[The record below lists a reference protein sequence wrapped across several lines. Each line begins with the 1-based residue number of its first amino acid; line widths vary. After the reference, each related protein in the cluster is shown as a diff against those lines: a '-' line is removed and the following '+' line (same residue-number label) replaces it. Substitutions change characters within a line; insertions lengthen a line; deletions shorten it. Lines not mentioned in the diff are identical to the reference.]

1 MAQQDLT
8 GLLTGITQAPIDPM
22 AGASIAQ
29 RQLAMGAQ
37 AAQGLRQGMGGL
49 FGADTRTTKE
59 KADQML
65 ASLDVN
71 DVNDQE
77 KILQIVSNVNPQAAP
92 LLKAQFAQQARVR
105 EEETKALTKQV
116 GQKESFS
123 NYLDK
128 TYPGK
133 GYGNLAL
140 QGLITPANM
149 KNFIKEADGAEKM
162 TTETISEDGVNKLVV
177 LNSSGNIVK
186 RYDAEISGTSNPNA
200 PDYFDKKVIIDG
212 KEVSVMFKRE
222 GDRVTKVAT
231 LGTTS
236 LPETDEDLE
245 KIEVTKDDGQTYV
258 QFLNLSNPEGERVV
272 HEQKV
277 NENRVITEGVDP
289 LTGQKVKYS
298 TLPNGKGRIQFG
310 VTELPKYKVE
320 KQDDGTYNVVN
331 ETLGSLEQE
340 GVPTKESAD
349 LLIAK
354 KQKTQETLAEIDRQI
369 GFINEAKTIT
379 ESYQPTDAV
388 ILHPL
393 MKYIP
398 GSDAKYLENLTET
411 LKSRI
416 GRDALMEMREGSAV
430 GSTGLGALNLK
441 ELEMLQ
447 NALGMLDP
455 TVGDARFRK
464 QLDLVKKH
472 YQGFRATL
480 MGRPSEVDWSNP
492 AYREFTKTVTGAD
505 GKPQTYYTLSDSTG
519 APLSG
524 SDGKPMWYRAD
535 FYESGDN

>member
-8 GLLTGITQAPIDPM
+8 GMLTGITQAPIDPM
-22 AGASIAQ
+22 AGQSMAQ
-29 RQLAMGAQ
+29 RQLSFGAQ
-37 AAQGLRQGMGGL
+37 AAQGLRQGIGGL

-105 EEETKALTKQV
+105 EEETKALTKQA

-222 GDRVTKVAT
+222 GDRVTQVAT

-258 QFLNLSNPEGERVV
+258 QFLNLSKPESERVV
-272 HEQKV
+272 HEQKI

-354 KQKTQETLAEIDRQI
+354 KQKTQETLTEIDRQI

-455 TVGDARFRK
+455 TVGDVRFRK

>member
-1 MAQQDLT
+1 MAQQDLA
-8 GLLTGITQAPIDPM
+8 GMLTGITQAPIDPM
-22 AGASIAQ
+22 VTSGNQAQ
-29 RQLAMGAQ
+29 RVARAQ
-37 AAQGLRQGMGGL
+37 QYGTQMRQGIGSL

-92 LLKAQFAQQARVR
+92 LLKAQFAQQARVK
-105 EEETKALTKQV
+105 EEETTALTKQA
-116 GQKESFS
+116 GQRESFA

-128 TYPGK
+128 TYSGK
-133 GYGNLAL
+133 GYGNLAR

-149 KNFIKEADGAEKM
+149 KNFIKEADGAKKT
-162 TTETISEDGVNKLVV
+162 TTETISENGVNKLVV
-177 LNSSGNIVK
+177 LDSDGDIVK

-200 PDYFDKKVIIDG
+200 PTYFRDKVIRDG
-212 KEVSVMFKRE
+212 KEVNIMFKRE
-222 GDRVTKVAT
+222 GDRVTEVAT

-236 LPETDEDLE
+236 LPETDADLE

-258 QFLNLSNPEGERVV
+258 QFLDLSKPKNERVV
-272 HEQKV
+272 HEQKI
-277 NENRVITEGVDP
+277 NENRVITEAVDP

-298 TLPNGKGRIQFG
+298 TLPDGKGRIQFG

-320 KQDDGTYNVVN
+320 EQDDGTYNVVN
-331 ETLGSLEQE
+331 ETLGILEQE
-340 GVPTKESAD
+340 GVPTKASAD

-354 KQKTQETLAEIDRQI
+354 KQKTQETLTEIDRQI

-388 ILHPL
+388 IFHPL
-393 MKYIP
+393 MKYVP
-398 GSDAKYLENLTET
+398 YSDAKYLENLTET

-416 GRDALMEMREGSAV
+416 GRDALMELREGSAV

-455 TVGDARFRK
+455 TVGDERFRK
-464 QLDLVKKH
+464 QLDIVKKH

-505 GKPQTYYTLSDSTG
+505 GKPQTYYTLSDATG

-535 FYESGDN
+535 FYDSGDN

>member
-1 MAQQDLT
+1 MAQQDLA

-65 ASLDVN
+65 AQLDIN

-92 LLKAQFAQQARVR
+92 LLKAQFAQQARVK

-116 GQKESFS
+116 GQKEAFS
-123 NYLDK
+123 NYLER
-128 TYPGK
+128 TYPGR

-222 GDRVTKVAT
+222 GDRVTQVAT

-272 HEQKV
+272 HEQKI

-354 KQKTQETLAEIDRQI
+354 KQKTQETLTEIDRQI

>member
-1 MAQQDLT
+1 
-8 GLLTGITQAPIDPM
+8 
-22 AGASIAQ
+22 
-29 RQLAMGAQ
+29 
-37 AAQGLRQGMGGL
+37 
-49 FGADTRTTKE
+49 
-59 KADQML
+59 
-65 ASLDVN
+65 
-71 DVNDQE
+71 
-77 KILQIVSNVNPQAAP
+77 
-92 LLKAQFAQQARVR
+92 
-105 EEETKALTKQV
+105 
-116 GQKESFS
+116 
-123 NYLDK
+123 
-128 TYPGK
+128 
-133 GYGNLAL
+133 
-140 QGLITPANM
+140 
-149 KNFIKEADGAEKM
+149 
-162 TTETISEDGVNKLVV
+162 
-177 LNSSGNIVK
+177 VK

-222 GDRVTKVAT
+222 GDRVTQVAT

-272 HEQKV
+272 HEQKI

-354 KQKTQETLAEIDRQI
+354 KQKTQETLTEIDRQI